1 MVSEGP
7 VLWMGNIR
15 SKGSLKSSGHW
26 SGCEVLGV
34 LSCDWKSEKVQG
46 KMRWAGHLRLRSVLI
61 SRTLIDFLPLWA
73 LALRDSTIFQSAFL
87 SLPLNQLIPMPVHL
101 VFFPFKPF
109 LFPHP
114 PHLKVVVSDS
124 TERGRGA
131 GGLPSSGWALSVR
144 VVLYCRVPA
153 SLSVLPGSPHGF
165 CRTRFGSSSSELKC
179 VFFCLTCKLGFQ
191 IFASSR
197 LSCSCHCKLE
207 CFVLVCRLL
216 EDVRELKLRAVLCL
230 VTQLC
235 PTLCDAMNCS
245 PPGSSVHG
253 ILQARIL
260 ELVVIPFSRGSS
272 WPRDQTW
279 VSCIAGRF
287 FTVWGTRGIP
297 KSEEFD

>member
-1 MVSEGP
+1 MGFGTKGLHHLPKCLPLSSPKP
-7 VLWMGNIR
+7 VH
-15 SKGSLKSSGHW
+15 SHACPSG
-26 SGCEVLGV
+26 LLPFQA
-34 LSCDWKSEKVQG
+34 LSICSPATFESCSQWFH
-46 KMRWAGHLRLRSVLI
+46 WAGGG
-61 SRTLIDFLPLWA
+61 
-73 LALRDSTIFQSAFL
+73 
-87 SLPLNQLIPMPVHL
+87 
-101 VFFPFKPF
+101 
-109 LFPHP
+109 
-114 PHLKVVVSDS
+114 
-124 TERGRGA
+124 GR
-131 GGLPSSGWALSVR
+131 GLPSSGWALSVR
-144 VVLYCRVPA
+144 VALYRQVPA
-153 SLSVLPGSPHGF
+153 SLSVLPGSPHGSV
-165 CRTRFGSSSSELKC
+165 CTRFGSSSSELKC
-179 VFFCLTCKLGFQ
+179 IFFCLTCKLGFQ
-191 IFASSR
+191 IFVSSR

-230 VTQLC
+230 VAQLC
-235 PTLCDAMNCS
+235 PTLCDTMNCS

>member
-1 MVSEGP
+1 
-7 VLWMGNIR
+7 MGFGT
-15 SKGSLKSSGHW
+15 KGLH
-26 SGCEVLGV
+26 
-34 LSCDWKSEKVQG
+34 
-46 KMRWAGHLRLRSVLI
+46 HLPKC
-61 SRTLIDFLPLWA
+61 LPL
-73 LALRDSTIFQSAFL
+73 SS
-87 SLPLNQLIPMPVHL
+87 PKPVHSHACPSGL
-101 VFFPFKPF
+101 LPFQA
-109 LFPHP
+109 LS
-114 PHLKVVVSDS
+114 VSS
-124 TERGRGA
+124 PATFESCGQWFHWAGA
-131 GGLPSSGWALSVR
+131 GGGGSPFFWV
-144 VVLYCRVPA
+144 
-153 SLSVLPGSPHGF
+153 SLVSACGSVLPGPCFTLCPSRQPPWF
-165 CRTRFGSSSSELKC
+165 CHTRFGSSSSELKC

-279 VSCIAGRF
+279 VSCTAGRF

>member
-1 MVSEGP
+1 MIP
-7 VLWMGNIR
+7 L
-15 SKGSLKSSGHW
+15 SG
-26 SGCEVLGV
+26 GG
-34 LSCDWKSEKVQG
+34 
-46 KMRWAGHLRLRSVLI
+46 
-61 SRTLIDFLPLWA
+61 
-73 LALRDSTIFQSAFL
+73 
-87 SLPLNQLIPMPVHL
+87 
-101 VFFPFKPF
+101 
-109 LFPHP
+109 
-114 PHLKVVVSDS
+114 
-124 TERGRGA
+124 GRG
-131 GGLPSSGWALSVR
+131 
-144 VVLYCRVPA
+144 VPLLLGEPCQA
-153 SLSVLPGSPHGF
+153 CGSVLPGPCFTLCPSRQPPWF

-197 LSCSCHCKLE
+197 LSCSWHCKLE

-272 WPRDQTW
+272 
-279 VSCIAGRF
+279 
-287 FTVWGTRGIP
+287 
-297 KSEEFD
+297 